1 MTTNHER
8 KVDLPGEPVAV
19 FAEGDTGNGHVE
31 IWCQSPTGDQSDT
44 QIFRLECTDLDQARA
59 IAHHW
64 RGVWNLS
71 ADGSAKASTRVVILD
86 RLEAEALTDC
96 LLEHPTLAE
105 DYPAL
110 DELANE
116 MAGRT

>member
-1 MTTNHER
+1 MTTNNHER

-19 FAEGDTGNGHVE
+19 FAEETDAGNGHVE

-71 ADGSAKASTRVVILD
+71 ADGSASRAYSCTYGKASTR
-86 RLEAEALTDC
+86 
-96 LLEHPTLAE
+96 
-105 DYPAL
+105 
-110 DELANE
+110 
-116 MAGRT
+116 